1 MPDNIE
7 ELDDEPCEETYFDVE
22 NYLRNNEHRWRP
34 RNSNINVRGAGT
46 SRSTWYRNDKKKELS
61 RSAENTKLREICV
74 LATT

>member
-1 MPDNIE
+1 LPDNIE

-46 SRSTWYRNDKKKELS
+46 SRSTWYRNDTKKRIKS
-61 RSAENTKLREICV
+61 KC
-74 LATT
+74 